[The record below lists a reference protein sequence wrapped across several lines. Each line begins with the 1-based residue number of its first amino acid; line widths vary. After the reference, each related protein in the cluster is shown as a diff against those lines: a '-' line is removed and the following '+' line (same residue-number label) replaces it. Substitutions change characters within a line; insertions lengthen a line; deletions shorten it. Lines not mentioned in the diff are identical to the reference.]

1 MRNLTLG
8 GLLVLTSAAAV
19 AYVYRNPE
27 LTPCTVC
34 RVEPA
39 DTDEPATGAV
49 EPSPGDA
56 CCPKCKS
63 NVVDVV
69 DLSTAYPVGSP
80 LTGTNISFDEPP
92 LAKPRSQVI
101 LPAQF
106 ELPATESAPPP
117 RDAAELAPSPRILK

>member
-8 GLLVLTSAAAV
+8 ALLVLTSAAAI

-27 LTPCTVC
+27 SSPCTVC
-34 RVEPA
+34 QVEPA
-39 DTDEPATGAV
+39 DTTEPATGAE
-49 EPSPGDA
+49 EPSTGDA

-69 DLSTAYPVGSP
+69 DLNTAYPVGSP

-106 ELPATESAPPP
+106 ELPAP
-117 RDAAELAPSPRILK
+117 ELAPSPRAVK